1 MKRFLVFGLLVFGLL
16 VCNGMTVTL
25 ALPKPQA
32 NTPKKAEAASQ
43 EPKTTIEGLVRDIA
57 CPIQNLE
64 ATATHLSMKCL
75 VACAKNGSPLVILT
89 KDGELYLP
97 ISNKMPDI
105 NQRQKL
111 MPFLGKY
118 VRASGTVYERK
129 GTHAIMI
136 VEIKELKDVHLTI
149 EDQ

>member
-1 MKRFLVFGLLVFGLL
+1 MKRFSFLCLL
-16 VCNGMTVTL
+16 VCGSMTL
-25 ALPKPQA
+25 AMSQSQA
-32 NTPKKAEAASQ
+32 TAPGDAEAHARES
-43 EPKTTIEGLVRDIA
+43 KATIEGLVRDIA

-75 VACAKNGSPLVILT
+75 VACARKGSPLVILT

-97 ISNKMPDI
+97 ISEEMPDSD
-105 NQRQKL
+105 QRQKL

-118 VRASGTVYERK
+118 VRVTGTVYERK
-129 GTHAIMI
+129 GTRAIVI
-136 VEIKELKDVHLTI
+136 HEIRELKDVHLTM

>member
-1 MKRFLVFGLLVFGLL
+1 MKGFLGLCLL
-16 VCNGMTVTL
+16 ICCAIAPVL
-25 ALPKPQA
+25 ALSQPRVMPQA
-32 NTPKKAEAASQ
+32 ETPSHETKA
-43 EPKTTIEGLVRDIA
+43 TIEGLVRDVA

-75 VACAKNGSPLVILT
+75 VACARKGSPLVILT

-97 ISNKMPDI
+97 ISDEMPDSD
-105 NQRQKL
+105 QRQKL

-118 VRASGTVYERK
+118 VRVTGTTYERK
-129 GTHAIMI
+129 GTHAIVIHDIQEM
-136 VEIKELKDVHLTI
+136 KDVHLTV

>member
-1 MKRFLVFGLLVFGLL
+1 MKLNMNKSLLSILL
-16 VCNGMTVTL
+16 IGGVTL
-25 ALPKPQA
+25 SLALAQ
-32 NTPKKAEAASQ
+32 TPTKSPNNDSPSHETKA
-43 EPKTTIEGLVRDIA
+43 TIEGLVRDIA

-75 VACAKNGSPLVILT
+75 RECAKNGSPLVILT

-97 ISNKMPDI
+97 ISDKMPDTD
-105 NQRQKL
+105 QRQVL

-129 GTHAIMI
+129 GTRAIVI
-136 VEIKELKDVHLTI
+136 AKIEELKDVPLKI